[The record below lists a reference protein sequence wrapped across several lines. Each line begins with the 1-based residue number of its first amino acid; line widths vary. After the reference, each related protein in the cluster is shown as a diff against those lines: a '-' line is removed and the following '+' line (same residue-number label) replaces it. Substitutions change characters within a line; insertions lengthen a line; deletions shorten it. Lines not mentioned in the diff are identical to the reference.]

1 MTKNK
6 NLQTSQKKNQVYLDR
21 LQKISNQKS
30 LLIYLV
36 CKLTKPVLYLVEFR
50 QLQLLE
56 ACLEQLQ
63 IIQPQ
68 VYLDKLNRIK
78 IKLLV
83 VFSALVVDSVLE
95 RLVVPNHLLLVKT
108 YQAFLGEDYLEHSLT
123 QTLDRVGHF
132 SLSHLQEVCL
142 VTWQD
147 QQHYLDNRQVS
158 LVFLETLALSL
169 AKK

>member
-6 NLQTSQKKNQVYLDR
+6 YLQTSQKKNQVYLDR

-36 CKLTKPVLYLVEFR
+36 CKLTKPMLYLVEFS

-56 ACLEQLQ
+56 AYLEQLQ

-68 VYLDKLNRIK
+68 VYLDKLNR

-108 YQAFLGEDYLEHSLT
+108 YQAFLGEDYLEHNLT

>member
-6 NLQTSQKKNQVYLDR
+6 YLQTSQKKNQVYLDR

-36 CKLTKPVLYLVEFR
+36 CKLTKPMLYLVEFS

-56 ACLEQLQ
+56 AYLEQLQ
-63 IIQPQ
+63 IIQAQ
-68 VYLDKLNRIK
+68 VYLDKLNR

-142 VTWQD
+142 VAWQD

-158 LVFLETLALSL
+158 LVFLETQALSL